1 MSNKFRELVAK
12 GPVLFDGAM
21 GTMLYSMGIF
31 INRSFD
37 ETNISNPELVSR
49 VHRAYVDAGAMVL
62 QSNTFAANRVRLAK
76 FGLDESL
83 KRINISGVRLA
94 REAAGNAALVA
105 GSMGPTGV
113 VPDLYHSASTD
124 GLRDTFREQADVLL
138 GAGVDLMILETFRH
152 PAEIRLAIEAIHG
165 LQADMPV
172 IALMSF
178 GKDLRAADGSDPAMM
193 AGLLLEWGADVI
205 GSNCGVGPAQVY
217 DVMAAMAGD
226 NRILMAQPNAGLP
239 RNVDSRVMYMATPD
253 YFAEYARRYVDMG
266 VKVIGGCCGSTPE
279 HIRAMAQA
287 LKMRA
292 PVTKIPPRKPLKGI
306 AGVEPMKQVPLKGRS
321 EFGAALSKGFVVS
334 VELDP
339 PRGLDITPVV
349 NGVKD
354 LVNGGV
360 RFVNIADGPRASARM
375 SPSALALILR
385 DKGVEPIVH
394 VTTRDRNLLGIQ
406 ADLLGMHTLGIR
418 NLLVITGDPS
428 KLGDYP
434 DSTTVYDLDSVG
446 LLRLISDL
454 NRGIEPSGRSIGSQT
469 SFVKGSGVEPGA
481 PNFEK
486 EIEKL
491 FKKVEAGADF
501 IMTQPIF
508 DYVTMERFLAATKD
522 IKVPLLMG
530 VWPLASYRNAEFM
543 NNEVPGV
550 HIPDTVM
557 ARMKVAN
564 KGPKARKEGIAIA
577 REMIARFRDRV
588 QGIYIMP
595 PFGRLKAALSVLESD
610 DS

>member
-1 MSNKFRELVAK
+1 MCNRFKELLAK

-37 ETNISNPELVSR
+37 ETNLSNPGLVSR

-62 QSNTFAANRVRLAK
+62 QSNTFASNRVRLAK
-76 FGLDESL
+76 FGMDEKL
-83 KRINISGVRLA
+83 KQVNVRGVKLA

-105 GSMGPTGV
+105 GSMGPTGL
-113 VPDLYHSASTD
+113 VPDLYHTNQLND
-124 GLRDTFREQADVLL
+124 LREVFKEQAGILL
-138 GAGVDLMILETFRH
+138 DSGVDLMILETFKY
-152 PAEIRLAIEAIHG
+152 PAEIHLAIEAIHG
-165 LQADMPV
+165 LQPDMPV

-178 GKDLRAADGSDPAMM
+178 GKDLLVSDGSAPARV
-193 AGLLLEWGADVI
+193 AQLLHEWGADVI

-217 DVMAAMAGD
+217 DVMAAMAGE
-226 NRILMAQPNAGLP
+226 NRVLMAQPNAGLP
-239 RNVDSRVMYMATPD
+239 RNIDSRVMYMATPD

-266 VKVIGGCCGSTPE
+266 VRIIGGCCGTTSE
-279 HIRAMAQA
+279 HIRRMAQA
-287 LKMRA
+287 LKMRIHVSRVTPRA
-292 PVTKIPPRKPLKGI
+292 PIRILPGTKTM
-306 AGVEPMKQVPLKGRS
+306 EPVPLKQRS
-321 EFGAALSKGFVVS
+321 LLGNALSKDFVVS

-339 PRGLDITPVV
+339 PRGLDTGPIVD
-349 NGVKD
+349 GVKD
-354 LVNGGV
+354 LALKGI

-375 SPSALALILR
+375 SPSALALVLR

-406 ADLLGMHTLGIR
+406 ADLLGMHALGIH

-434 DSTTVYDLDSVG
+434 DATTVYDLDSIG

-454 NRGIEPSGRSIGSQT
+454 NIGIEPSGRPIGSQT
-469 SFVKGSGVEPGA
+469 AFVKGCGAEPGA
-481 PNFEK
+481 PDFNK
-486 EIEKL
+486 EVDRLFQKL
-491 FKKVEAGADF
+491 NAGADF
-501 IMTQPIF
+501 IMTQPVF
-508 DYVTMERFLAATKD
+508 DYATMERFLQAVKG
-522 IKVPLLMG
+522 IEIPLLIG

-550 HIPDTVM
+550 HIPNEVM
-557 ARMKVAN
+557 ARMKLAN
-564 KGPKARKEGIAIA
+564 KGPRARHEGIAIA
-577 REMIARFRDRV
+577 REMVAEFRDRV

-595 PFGRLKAALSVLESD
+595 PFGRLSAALSVLD
-610 DS
+610 ND